1 MVARSGGRDP
11 CEPARVSEKQP
22 QAGPRFPGVR
32 APQPLLDPE
41 AEKRLTDRQ
50 KEILDE
56 LETAGAEEGFS
67 SQTMAEIAA
76 RMNCSLRTLYGIAPT
91 RDELLLTAVDRRLR
105 RIGRKAIE
113 KLDPTLSP
121 LELLRAYL
129 RAANAAVQPQTLTL
143 SRDFSAVSG
152 SRRLADAHENYVISV
167 VQKLLDRA
175 VAEKQIQPVDTAAV
189 AHILGGLGREFTKSD
204 IVDVI
209 DGTPAEAA
217 NQLLDLLL
225 RGLSAPEG

>member
-1 MVARSGGRDP
+1 MSA
-11 CEPARVSEKQP
+11 KQ
-22 QAGPRFPGVR
+22 QTAARFPGVR
-32 APQPLLDPE
+32 APQPLLDAD
-41 AEKRLTDRQ
+41 AENLLTDRQ

-56 LETAGAEEGFS
+56 LEHAGAEEGFS

-113 KLDPTLSP
+113 QLDPTLP
-121 LELLRAYL
+121 PMDLRRAYL

-143 SRDFSAVSG
+143 SRDFAAVSG
-152 SRRLADAHENYVISV
+152 SRRLADAHENYVIAV

-189 AHILGGLGREFTKSD
+189 AHVLGGLGREFTKSA

-209 DGTPAEAA
+209 DGTPEQAA
-217 NQLLDLLL
+217 NNLVDVLL
-225 RGLSAPEG
+225 RGLGAPAS

>member
-1 MVARSGGRDP
+1 M
-11 CEPARVSEKQP
+11 SEKQP

-32 APQPLLDPE
+32 APQPLLDAE
-41 AEKRLTDRQ
+41 AENRLTERQ

-217 NQLLDLLL
+217 NHLLDLLL

>member
-1 MVARSGGRDP
+1 M
-11 CEPARVSEKQP
+11 SERQP
-22 QAGPRFPGVR
+22 QVGPRFPGVR
-32 APQPLLDPE
+32 APQPLLAPE

>member
-1 MVARSGGRDP
+1 MNP
-11 CEPARVSEKQP
+11 F
-22 QAGPRFPGVR
+22 GPSFVE
-32 APQPLLDPE
+32 PQPPLYAL
-41 AEKRLTDRQ
+41 
-50 KEILDE
+50 
-56 LETAGAEEGFS
+56 
-67 SQTMAEIAA
+67 SQGE
-76 RMNCSLRTLYGIAPT
+76 R
-91 RDELLLTAVDRRLR
+91 
-105 RIGRKAIE
+105 
-113 KLDPTLSP
+113 P
-121 LELLRAYL
+121 LALRAYL

>member
-32 APQPLLDPE
+32 PPQPLLDPE